1 MIALASCGDSES
13 LPTPE
18 PADSPPLQER
28 PAGKVSSLSDEPEG
42 LVADA
47 VTGLVAV
54 ALRDPDRLVL
64 LNAGSGR
71 ITTRVDLPES
81 ARHLQ
86 LAAPGGPV
94 LAPLERAGL
103 LARIS
108 LPDGDLKTVAVGKF
122 PHDATGVGGGRV
134 VVGNEFGDTLSFL
147 DGARTLATV
156 PAPEQPGG
164 LAAAGD
170 MVAVVAVTERVLE
183 VFDTR
188 TFRSLGSADAGV
200 GPTHIVAARPSEV
213 YVADTQG
220 DAILRF
226 RLGPEPKL
234 AQTIELEGTPY
245 GIALDAPRQRLWV
258 TQTALNRAV
267 SLDLSADP
275 PRVESSYPTVR
286 QPNTITV
293 DQRSGRVFVAS
304 RTESEL
310 QWFDPESS
318 DDLGP
323 PPR

>member
-1 MIALASCGDSES
+1 M
-13 LPTPE
+13 
-18 PADSPPLQER
+18 SPL
-28 PAGKVSSLSDEPEG
+28 GDEPEG

-64 LNAGSGR
+64 LDAGSGR
-71 ITTRVDLPES
+71 VTARIDLPES

-94 LAPLERAGL
+94 LVPLERAGL

-108 LPDGDLKTVAVGKF
+108 LPDGELETVGVGEF
-122 PHDATGVGGGRV
+122 PHDATGVGGDKV

-170 MVAVVAVTERVLE
+170 VVAVVAVTERVLE

-188 TFRSLGSADAGV
+188 TFRSLGSTDAGA
-200 GPTHIVAARPSEV
+200 GPTHIVATGPNEA

-226 RLGPEPKL
+226 QLTPEPRL
-234 AQTIELEGTPY
+234 VETIELEGTPY
-245 GIALDAPRQRLWV
+245 GIALDASRQRLWV
-258 TQTALNRAV
+258 TQTALNSAV
-267 SLDLSADP
+267 SLDLSVHP

-293 DQRSGRVFVAS
+293 DQRSGRVFIAS
-304 RTESEL
+304 RTESQL
-310 QWFDPESS
+310 QSFNPNRD
-318 DDLGP
+318 
-323 PPR
+323 